1 MTRLVSIWE
10 TLEKSYCHD
19 NKCSVQRLVN
29 PALLYRT
36 YAGVEGFPA
45 RRFVNLELP
54 VKYQNTIESIHIPKG
69 FDIKIC
75 KTGQEKEGFISC
87 ILEASTNDV
96 NDVFTIVL
104 EDIVEALITEN
115 TEEDY
120 LEVLTKRIGKW
131 IDFFK
136 NSINKILTKS
146 EVIGLLGE
154 LQFILEMNK
163 KGIVDVDLMWNGPRM
178 AEQDYQT
185 NCVAVEIKTTAANSI
200 KKVKI
205 SSLEQL
211 DRLNRKRL
219 FLCCYRIM
227 ADDLNGLT
235 LPMMIDEVRKT
246 IPKSR
251 KSLFEAKLF
260 CLGYTDNNAVKYY
273 DKYSFCETKVYDVT
287 SEFPKITRQT
297 INKGIESAVYCIN
310 LNECEDFI
318 VDSDE
323 LSKCLME

>member
-1 MTRLVSIWE
+1 MTRLAAIWE
-10 TLEKSYCHD
+10 TLEKSYCHE
-19 NKCSVQRLVN
+19 NTSSVQRLAN

-36 YAGVEGFPA
+36 YAGIEGFPA

-54 VKYQNTIESIHIPKG
+54 VKYQNAIESIHIPKG

-104 EDIVEALITEN
+104 EDIVEALISVN

-120 LEVLTKRIGKW
+120 LEILSKRIGKW

-136 NSINKILTKS
+136 NTINKTLPKS
-146 EVIGLLGE
+146 AVIGLLGE

-163 KGIVDVDLMWNGPRM
+163 RGIVDVDLMWNGPRM
-178 AEQDYQT
+178 TEQDYQT
-185 NCVAVEIKTTAANSI
+185 NSVAVEIKTTAANSI
-200 KKVKI
+200 KKVAI

-211 DRLNRKRL
+211 DILDRNRL
-219 FLCCYRIM
+219 FLCCYRITP
-227 ADDLNGLT
+227 DDLNGLT
-235 LPMMIDEVRKT
+235 LPMMIDEVRKI

-251 KSLFEAKLF
+251 RSLLEAKLF
-260 CLGYTDNNAVKYY
+260 CLGYTDKNAVRYNNR
-273 DKYSFCETKVYDVT
+273 YSFSETKVYDVT
-287 SEFPKITRQT
+287 ADFPKITRQT
-297 INKGIESAVYCIN
+297 INKGIESATYNIN
-310 LNECEDFI
+310 LSGCENFI
-318 VDSDE
+318 VDLDE
-323 LSKCLME
+323 LSKYLME